1 MAVLRAMMTW
11 EVAGTAEVVTILP
24 VDPDP
29 PVTVYPVPFTK
40 VVGTPP
46 VLTTTERSV
55 ASKNGKETGYAA
67 EVEAFPA

>member
-1 MAVLRAMMTW
+1 MMTE
-11 EVAGTAEVVTILP
+11 EVAGIAEVVVMLP
-24 VDPDP
+24 VVPLP
-29 PVTVYPVPFTK
+29 PVTEYPVPLTR

-55 ASKNGKETGYAA
+55 ASKNGKDTGYAA